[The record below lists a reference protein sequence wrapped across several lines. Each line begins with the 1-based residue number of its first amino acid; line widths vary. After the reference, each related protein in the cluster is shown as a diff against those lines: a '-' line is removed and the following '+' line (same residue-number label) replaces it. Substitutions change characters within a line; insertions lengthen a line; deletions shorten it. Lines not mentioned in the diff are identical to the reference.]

1 MTTIIDLARAAGV
14 SKTTISRYLN
24 GEAKGHISAPTQER
38 IRKAIVQ
45 LNYRPNE
52 IARELK
58 GTRTRCVGIIINDLT
73 NPFFLTMLRGIESRL
88 REAGYNMMICNS
100 DMDINREIDLLK
112 MLDQKRMEGII
123 IIGLN
128 MPAEHISKLNIL
140 APIVLFERD
149 EEEFRYDSL
158 KIDNR
163 KGVNLAVE
171 HLIKKGYRRIAH
183 IRGTDNVISNERTE
197 TFIDCMKRHSMFVRD
212 DFIVSGDYKME
223 TAYKATSRLFRLDVK
238 PDAIFCSNDMMAFGA
253 MRYLIEHGYRIPED
267 VAIVGYDDIEMAKV
281 VTPALTTVRQPVL
294 QLAQK
299 GTDILL
305 KRIHQEKMPERQDI
319 VLEPE
324 LIIRKSA

>member
-1 MTTIIDLARAAGV
+1 MTTIIDLAHAAGV

-24 GEAKGHISAPTQER
+24 GEAKGHISVSTQER
-38 IRKAIVQ
+38 IKTAIKE

-58 GTRTRCVGIIINDLT
+58 GTKTRCVGIIINDLS
-73 NPFFLTMLRGIESRL
+73 NPFFLSMLRGIESRL
-88 REAGYNMMICNS
+88 RAANYNMMICNS
-100 DMDINREIDLLK
+100 DMDINRETELLK
-112 MLDQKRMEGII
+112 TLDQKRMEGII
-123 IIGLN
+123 IIGMN
-128 MPAEHISKLNIL
+128 MTAEHVSKLNII

-171 HLIKKGYRRIAH
+171 HLIRKGYRRIAH
-183 IRGTDNVISNERTE
+183 IRGTNNVISNERTE
-197 TFIDCMKRHSMFVRD
+197 TFIDCMKRHSMFVRED
-212 DFIVSGDYKME
+212 YIVSGEYKME
-223 TAYKATSRLFRLDVK
+223 AAYNATTHLFELSTK

-253 MRYLIEHGYRIPED
+253 MRYLLEHQYRIPED
-267 VAIVGYDDIEMAKV
+267 VAIVGYDDLEMAKV

-294 QLAQK
+294 QLAQT

-305 KRIHQEKMPERQDI
+305 KRIHQENLPKRQDI

-324 LIIRKSA
+324 LIVRKSA